1 MYRQYGI
8 NLPGAFQAMLVTR
21 LSKGLCLI
29 FLLTR
34 KESNMKKFYNLS
46 KEDILNNFDSS
57 IENGLSLN
65 EVKLRQNEYGYNELI
80 TEKTSSIFIKFID
93 QLKDFMIVV
102 LFVAAIVSSL
112 TGDLIEGIFIIL
124 IVLLNAILGVI
135 QEQKA
140 EKSLESIKKLS
151 SPHII
156 VLRDNSEYEIDVKDL
171 VVGDIVLLNAGD
183 FVPADVRILKS
194 NNLKVD
200 ESTLTGES
208 VPVNK
213 NSETLKSDNVSLG
226 DQTNMAFMSTVV
238 TYGTGLAIV
247 CRIGMDTE
255 IGKITSMLNDSKK
268 SLTPLQKNINQLGKI
283 LALIALAITALIFVI
298 DIVETLIIF
307 KKLSF
312 SEIKDSFTFAVALAV
327 AAIPEGLPAIITVVL
342 SLGMTNLVK
351 QNAIMRNLPSVET
364 LGSTNIICSDKTGT
378 LTLNQM
384 TITKVYTNS
393 TLYDLNENYD
403 KDELNKLI
411 NFSNL
416 ATDVKLRYEDNNLL
430 KFGDPTEISLI
441 NLAIN
446 NGLDP
451 IKIKEENE
459 RIYEFPFDSKR
470 KLMSSI
476 NKIDNQT
483 YAIVKG
489 APDVLFNLLSKYDH
503 DGKIKDINN
512 DYIANLNHINDELS
526 DQALRVIA
534 IAYKKVNESEKY
546 IMEEIE
552 NDLTF
557 LGLVAMIDP
566 ERDEAKDAILKCKTA
581 GITTVMITG
590 DHIKTAK
597 AIAKN
602 IGIIENDFDKAITGK
617 ELDKLNDDEFL
628 NIIEDIKVY
637 ARVSP
642 ENKVRIVK
650 AWQSLDKVVAMTGD
664 GVNDA
669 PSIKT
674 ADIGIAM
681 GITGTEVAKDSADMI
696 LTDDNFATIVNA
708 VGEGRGIYANIK
720 KAIHFLLSCN
730 IGEIL
735 VMFLG
740 VSLGVF
746 IFKGASFNGHILT
759 AIQILW
765 VNLVTDSLMAI
776 ALGLEHREPNVMEMM
791 PRDSKKSIFSDG
803 LAKTIIL
810 QGLMVG
816 LLTFI
821 AFTIGW
827 FYYPKGDRVLSAR
840 TMAFMVLS
848 LSQLFHAFNV
858 RSIKYST
865 FKLKVNKPLIYAFI
879 TSFILQMIVMLTPG
893 IRKIF
898 NVGTFSFLQF
908 IIILLLSM
916 FQLLLM
922 ETIKYFKNK

>member
-342 SLGMTNLVK
+342 SLGMTNL
-351 QNAIMRNLPSVET
+351 
-364 LGSTNIICSDKTGT
+364 
-378 LTLNQM
+378 
-384 TITKVYTNS
+384 
-393 TLYDLNENYD
+393 
-403 KDELNKLI
+403 
-411 NFSNL
+411 
-416 ATDVKLRYEDNNLL
+416 
-430 KFGDPTEISLI
+430 
-441 NLAIN
+441 
-446 NGLDP
+446 
-451 IKIKEENE
+451 
-459 RIYEFPFDSKR
+459 
-470 KLMSSI
+470 
-476 NKIDNQT
+476 
-483 YAIVKG
+483 
-489 APDVLFNLLSKYDH
+489 
-503 DGKIKDINN
+503 
-512 DYIANLNHINDELS
+512 
-526 DQALRVIA
+526 
-534 IAYKKVNESEKY
+534 
-546 IMEEIE
+546 
-552 NDLTF
+552 
-557 LGLVAMIDP
+557 
-566 ERDEAKDAILKCKTA
+566 
-581 GITTVMITG
+581 
-590 DHIKTAK
+590 
-597 AIAKN
+597 
-602 IGIIENDFDKAITGK
+602 
-617 ELDKLNDDEFL
+617 
-628 NIIEDIKVY
+628 
-637 ARVSP
+637 
-642 ENKVRIVK
+642 
-650 AWQSLDKVVAMTGD
+650 
-664 GVNDA
+664 
-669 PSIKT
+669 
-674 ADIGIAM
+674 
-681 GITGTEVAKDSADMI
+681 
-696 LTDDNFATIVNA
+696 
-708 VGEGRGIYANIK
+708 
-720 KAIHFLLSCN
+720 
-730 IGEIL
+730 
-735 VMFLG
+735 
-740 VSLGVF
+740 
-746 IFKGASFNGHILT
+746 
-759 AIQILW
+759 
-765 VNLVTDSLMAI
+765 
-776 ALGLEHREPNVMEMM
+776 
-791 PRDSKKSIFSDG
+791 
-803 LAKTIIL
+803 
-810 QGLMVG
+810 
-816 LLTFI
+816 
-821 AFTIGW
+821 
-827 FYYPKGDRVLSAR
+827 
-840 TMAFMVLS
+840 
-848 LSQLFHAFNV
+848 
-858 RSIKYST
+858 
-865 FKLKVNKPLIYAFI
+865 
-879 TSFILQMIVMLTPG
+879 
-893 IRKIF
+893 
-898 NVGTFSFLQF
+898 
-908 IIILLLSM
+908 
-916 FQLLLM
+916 
-922 ETIKYFKNK
+922 